1 MPSIDLELLNEHP
14 SAPPASRAQYRR
26 LCMTFLQAIVL
37 GIVQG
42 LTEFLPISS
51 TAHLR
56 VIPAL
61 FGWKFHYGN
70 TSTNDPGAP
79 FTAVIQLGT
88 TAALVVYF
96 WRELLHVSVA
106 WFRGL
111 FDRSVRSS
119 LEYRLGWYLILAT
132 VPVGVFGLAFSN
144 QIETGARNLWLI
156 SIALIAG
163 AILLA
168 AAERVGKREREE
180 EQLNTMDAVVVGGVQ
195 ALALIPGASRSGVTI
210 TAGLFRGLTRE
221 AAARFS
227 FLLSIPAVVLSGV
240 YEAINHAKDKNGPGG
255 GLTGVA
261 LLFAFVV
268 GLASIAWLMRW
279 LSTHSTF
286 IFIYYRIALGILL
299 IILLSTGVL
308 KATH

>member
-1 MPSIDLELLNEHP
+1 
-14 SAPPASRAQYRR
+14 
-26 LCMTFLQAIVL
+26 MTLLQAVVL

-56 VIPAL
+56 IIPAV
-61 FGWKFHYGN
+61 FGWNFSFDAAHPH
-70 TSTNDPGAP
+70 DPGAP
-79 FTAVIQLGT
+79 FTAVVQLGT
-88 TAALVVYF
+88 TAAIVLYF

-111 FDRSVRSS
+111 FDPSVRES

-132 VPVGVFGLAFSN
+132 VPVGVFGLIFSK

-156 SIALIAG
+156 ASALIA
-163 AILLA
+163 LA
-168 AAERVGKREREE
+168 LALFASERVGTRDRDE
-180 EQLNTMDAVVVGGVQ
+180 EQLNTMDAVVVGTAQ
-195 ALALIPGASRSGVTI
+195 ALALIPGSSRSGTTI
-210 TAGLFRGLTRE
+210 TAGLFRGLDRE
-221 AAARFS
+221 TAARFS

-240 YEAINHAKDKNGPGG
+240 YEAAKHVNDKHGPGA

-261 LLFAFVV
+261 LIFAFVV

-279 LSTHSTF
+279 LGRHSTM
-286 IFIYYRIALGILL
+286 IFIYYRVGLGVLL
-299 IILLSTGVL
+299 IVLLSTGVL
-308 KATH
+308 NATK

>member
-1 MPSIDLELLNEHP
+1 
-14 SAPPASRAQYRR
+14 
-26 LCMTFLQAIVL
+26 MTFLQAIVL

-56 VIPAL
+56 IVPAL
-61 FGWKFHYGN
+61 FGWKFDYGSHP
-70 TSTNDPGAP
+70 TSDPGAP
-79 FTAVIQLGT
+79 FTAVVQLGT
-88 TAALVVYF
+88 TAAIVVYF
-96 WRELLHVSVA
+96 WRELLHVTVA
-106 WFRGL
+106 WCRGL
-111 FDRSVRSS
+111 YDKSVRSS

-132 VPVGVFGLAFSN
+132 VPVGVFGLAFSK

-156 SIALIAG
+156 SCALIGLA
-163 AILLA
+163 LVLA
-168 AAERVGKREREE
+168 AAEKVGKREREE
-180 EQLNTMDAVVVGGVQ
+180 EQLNTMDAVVVGTAQ
-195 ALALIPGASRSGVTI
+195 ALALIPGASRSGTTI

-240 YEAINHAKDKNGPGG
+240 YEALNHAKDKNGPGL

-261 LLFAFVV
+261 LVFAFAV

-279 LSTHSTF
+279 LSNHSTF
-286 IFIYYRIALGILL
+286 VFIYYRIALGVLL
-299 IILLSTGVL
+299 IVLLSTGVL
-308 KATH
+308 DATN